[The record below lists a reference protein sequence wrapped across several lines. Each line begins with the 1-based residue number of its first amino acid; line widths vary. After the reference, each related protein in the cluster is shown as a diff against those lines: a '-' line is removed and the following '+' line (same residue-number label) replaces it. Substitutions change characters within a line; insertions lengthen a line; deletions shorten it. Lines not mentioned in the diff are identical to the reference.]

1 MTKVKCKKK
10 DPNKYQTKGTLDQ
23 KHTETLSKFEQMS
36 KSLPTKRKK
45 LKKLGIELSGLLSMN
60 PNKFSNEEIR
70 RKSTL
75 MDSIEKLKME
85 IKSIENCTESLDYIE
100 GTLPILIEYYNNKDV
115 VDDMEEEMVNGINET
130 QNGRKSVLTY
140 FIQVTN
146 EEMPTYLSP
155 KKKNT
160 VLSDLCE
167 VPAFAGIS
175 TNNKKQLK
183 PPTRQQLKPP
193 MKPQLKRQNSKV
205 SKATLYD
212 NYLTVVD
219 VSHRRTN
226 NRNMNCD
233 VPDCDGNKILG
244 QNDGYLVCDK
254 CGASEKFLSAT
265 EKPNYKEPT
274 QDSGTY
280 AYKRINHLTEILSQ
294 LQAKESTD
302 IPPKVFEIILRELKK
317 RKINKNDLDLFRLRR
332 ILKRLDLRKYYEH
345 VPHMLQII
353 NGKEPPNFS
362 RRDEMKI
369 KKMFKDIQK
378 PFEIYCPNDRKNFL
392 NYAYV
397 LHKFCELLGLD
408 EYINYFPLLKNNSK
422 LRQHDKIWR
431 NICGYMRWKFYK
443 SI

>member
-1 MTKVKCKKK
+1 MTKIQCKKKK
-10 DPNKYQTKGTLDQ
+10 DPKKYQPKGTLDQ
-23 KHTETLSKFEQMS
+23 KHTEVLNRFDQMS
-36 KSLPTKRKK
+36 KSLPAKKKK
-45 LKKLGIELSGLLSMN
+45 LKKLELELSGLLSMN
-60 PNKFSNEEIR
+60 PNKFSNEDIR
-70 RKSTL
+70 KKSSL
-75 MDSIEKLKME
+75 MDSIEKLKVE
-85 IKSIENCTESLDYIE
+85 IKSIENCTESLDYIV
-100 GTLPILIEYYNNKDV
+100 GTLPILIDYYDNKDILE
-115 VDDMEEEMVNGINET
+115 DDVGEEAVSSMGENP
-130 QNGRKSVLTY
+130 NGRKSVLTY
-140 FIQVTN
+140 FVQVTN
-146 EEMPTYLSP
+146 ETMPTYTASTGIKKRGRKP
-155 KKKNT
+155 K
-160 VLSDLCE
+160 VAPL
-167 VPAFAGIS
+167 
-175 TNNKKQLK
+175 
-183 PPTRQQLKPP
+183 PPPP
-193 MKPQLKRQNSKV
+193 LKRANSKV
-205 SKATLYD
+205 SKAKLYD

-219 VSHRRTN
+219 VTHRRTGKH
-226 NRNMNCD
+226 NMMCD
-233 VPDCDGNKILG
+233 VPNCDGKKILG
-244 QNDGYLVCDK
+244 QNDGYLVCNK

-302 IPPKVFEIILRELKK
+302 IPPKVFETILKELKK

-332 ILKRLDLRKYYEH
+332 ILKKLNLRKYYEH

-362 RRDEMKI
+362 RRDEMRI

-378 PFEIYCPNDRKNFL
+378 PFEIYCPSDRKNFL

-408 EYINYFPLLKNNSK
+408 DYISYFPLLKNNSK
-422 LRQHDKIWR
+422 LRQHDKIWK

>member
-10 DPNKYQTKGTLDQ
+10 KDPKKYQPKGTLDQ
-23 KHTETLSKFEQMS
+23 KHTEVLNRFDQMS
-36 KSLPTKRKK
+36 KSLPAKKKK
-45 LKKLGIELSGLLSMN
+45 LKKLELELSGLLSMN
-60 PNKFSNEEIR
+60 PNKFSNEDIR
-70 RKSTL
+70 RKSSL
-75 MDSIEKLKME
+75 MDSIEKLKIE
-85 IKSIENCTESLDYIE
+85 IKSIENCTESLDYIV
-100 GTLPILIEYYNNKDV
+100 GTLPILIDYYDNKDILE
-115 VDDMEEEMVNGINET
+115 DDVGEEAVGSMGDNPT
-130 QNGRKSVLTY
+130 GRKSVLTY
-140 FIQVTN
+140 FVQVTN
-146 EEMPTYLSP
+146 ETMPIYDAPTQ
-155 KKKNT
+155 KKKR
-160 VLSDLCE
+160 
-167 VPAFAGIS
+167 GR
-175 TNNKKQLK
+175 K
-183 PPTRQQLKPP
+183 PKVTAPLPP
-193 MKPQLKRQNSKV
+193 PPLKRANSKV
-205 SKATLYD
+205 SKAKLYD

-219 VSHRRTN
+219 VTHRRTSKHT
-226 NRNMNCD
+226 MACD
-233 VPDCDGNKILG
+233 VPECDGKKILG
-244 QNDGYLVCDK
+244 QNDGYLVCNK

-302 IPPKVFEIILRELKK
+302 IPPKVFETILKELKK

-332 ILKRLDLRKYYEH
+332 ILKKLNLRKYYEH

-362 RRDEMKI
+362 RRDEVRI

-378 PFEIYCPNDRKNFL
+378 PFEIYCPSDRKNFL

-408 EYINYFPLLKNNSK
+408 EYISYFPLLKNNSK
-422 LRQHDKIWR
+422 LRQHDKIWK

>member
-1 MTKVKCKKK
+1 MTKAKCKKK
-10 DPNKYQTKGTLDQ
+10 DPKKYQPKGTLDQ
-23 KHTETLSKFEQMS
+23 KHTETLSKFEQMH
-36 KSLPTKRKK
+36 KSLPIKKKK
-45 LKKLGIELSGLLSMN
+45 LKKLETELSGLLSMN

-70 RKSTL
+70 RKSSI
-75 MDSIEKLKME
+75 MDSIERLKME

-100 GTLPILIEYYNNKDV
+100 GTLPILIDYYDNKDILEE
-115 VDDMEEEMVNGINET
+115 DMEEEMVNGMNDNPT
-130 QNGRKSVLTY
+130 GRKSVLTY

-146 EEMPTYLSP
+146 ETMPTYEAP

-160 VLSDLCE
+160 
-167 VPAFAGIS
+167 PKKKARGKAAS
-175 TNNKKQLK
+175 TPLPQ
-183 PPTRQQLKPP
+183 PRSP
-193 MKPQLKRQNSKV
+193 MKRQNSKI
-205 SKATLYD
+205 SKAKLYD

-226 NRNMNCD
+226 KHNMGCD
-233 VPDCDGNKILG
+233 VPDCDGKKILG

-302 IPPKVFEIILRELKK
+302 IPPKVFETILRELKK

-332 ILKRLDLRKYYEH
+332 ILKKLDLRKYYEH

-362 RRDEMKI
+362 RRDEMRI

-408 EYINYFPLLKNNSK
+408 EYISYFPLLKNNSK
-422 LRQHDKIWR
+422 LRQHDKIWK

>member
-10 DPNKYQTKGTLDQ
+10 DPKKYQTKGTLDQ
-23 KHTETLSKFEQMS
+23 KHTETLTKFEQMS
-36 KSLPTKRKK
+36 KSLPAKRKK
-45 LKKLGIELSGLLSMN
+45 LKKLETELSGLLSMN

-70 RKSTL
+70 RKSSL

-115 VDDMEEEMVNGINET
+115 IEDNLEEEMVNGMGENQT
-130 QNGRKSVLTY
+130 GRKSVLTY

-146 EEMPTYLSP
+146 EEMPTYTSP
-155 KKKNT
+155 KKKKT
-160 VLSDLCE
+160 E
-167 VPAFAGIS
+167 
-175 TNNKKQLK
+175 KKPNHK
-183 PPTRQQLKPP
+183 PVKKVQPKPSSP
-193 MKPQLKRQNSKV
+193 PPLKRQNSKV

-226 NRNMNCD
+226 KRNMNCD
-233 VPDCDGNKILG
+233 VPNCDGKKILG

-302 IPPKVFEIILRELKK
+302 IPPKVFETILRELKK

-362 RRDEMKI
+362 RRDEMRI

-408 EYINYFPLLKNNSK
+408 EYISYFPLLKNNSK
-422 LRQHDKIWR
+422 LRQHDKIWK